1 MISDGRPSRSKRP
14 CSTRAPERPIQSSRM
29 ARPWNELG
37 RYGGVGID
45 LVLAILLLGALG
57 HWLDG
62 RYWPGHDT
70 GMIVSGLLGVAV
82 GVRNLVR
89 TAQRMQKDIEAAE
102 ARDPEAGHW
111 KVDPGWLHETDDAS
125 QKPPDEP
132 PR

>member
-1 MISDGRPSRSKRP
+1 
-14 CSTRAPERPIQSSRM
+14 M

-45 LVLAILLLGALG
+45 LVVAILLLGALG

-70 GMIVSGLLGVAV
+70 AMMVGGLLGVAV
-82 GVRNLVR
+82 GVRNLIR
-89 TAQRMQKDIEAAE
+89 AAQHMQRDIAAAE

-111 KVDPGWLHETDDAS
+111 KVDEGWLHKTDDAT
-125 QKPPDEP
+125 QEP
-132 PR
+132 PKDPPHDRPNDPDDDPPS